1 MSQRGMLRKR
11 GDTWT
16 AYWYVRQ
23 PDGSLRQRS
32 KGGFRTQREA
42 RAHLTA
48 TITDLA
54 TGRYVEPRRITLGQY
69 LTDEWLPTLQ
79 GTRRPST
86 VASYTDV
93 INGVVIPRLGGT
105 MLAALS
111 PRDVQGFV
119 DELAKN
125 GRRRDGGPLGA
136 RSIGYALV
144 VLGAAM
150 NHAVKL
156 GLVPRNPVAA
166 IDRPRAPRVEMT
178 CWSASEAARFLAHV
192 RDDRLHPLFLLALTR
207 GLRRGELAGL
217 RWCDVDLDAG
227 RLSIVQARVSVGGRV
242 VVSEPKTAR
251 GRRTIPLDVDL
262 TRVLR
267 EHRRGQVAERL
278 AWGEGW
284 IDSGYVF
291 TRENGTPLHPE
302 AISGAFDR
310 HVRAAGLPRIRFH
323 DCRHTAATLSL
334 AAGISADVVSR
345 WLGHGSI
352 SMTVDTYRHAI
363 PSMQEEAGAFLT
375 RLILDADQGEA
386 R

>member
-1 MSQRGMLRKR
+1 M
-11 GDTWT
+11 
-16 AYWYVRQ
+16 
-23 PDGSLRQRS
+23 
-32 KGGFRTQREA
+32 
-42 RAHLTA
+42 
-48 TITDLA
+48 LA
-54 TGRYVEPRRITLGQY
+54 T
-69 LTDEWLPTLQ
+69 
-79 GTRRPST
+79 
-86 VASYTDV
+86 
-93 INGVVIPRLGGT
+93 
-105 MLAALS
+105 LS
-111 PRDVQGFV
+111 PRDVQRFV

-150 NHAVKL
+150 NHAMKL

-227 RLSIVQARVSVGGRV
+227 RLAIVQARVSVGGRV

-262 TRVLR
+262 ARVLR
-267 EHRRGQVAERL
+267 EHRRRQVAERL

-334 AAGISADVVSR
+334 AAGISADVVCR

>member
-1 MSQRGMLRKR
+1 
-11 GDTWT
+11 
-16 AYWYVRQ
+16 
-23 PDGSLRQRS
+23 
-32 KGGFRTQREA
+32 
-42 RAHLTA
+42 
-48 TITDLA
+48 
-54 TGRYVEPRRITLGQY
+54 
-69 LTDEWLPTLQ
+69 
-79 GTRRPST
+79 

-93 INGVVIPRLGGT
+93 IEGVVIPRLGGT
-105 MLAALS
+105 LLSALS
-111 PRDVQGFV
+111 PRDVQRFV
-119 DELAKN
+119 DELRVD
-125 GRRRDGGPLGA
+125 GRRRDGKPLGA
-136 RSIGYALV
+136 RSIGYMLV

-166 IDRPRAPRVEMT
+166 IDRPRAPRVEMSS
-178 CWSASEAARFLAHV
+178 WSASECARFLAHV
-192 RDDRLHPLFLLALTR
+192 RHDRLHPLYLLALIR

-217 RWCDVDLDAG
+217 RWADVDLDAG
-227 RLSIVQARVSVGGRV
+227 RISIVQARVCVPGVGV
-242 VVSEPKTAR
+242 VVSEPKTER

-262 TRVLR
+262 SRVLR
-267 EHRRGQVAERL
+267 ELRRRQLTERL

-284 IDSGYVF
+284 TDSGYVF
-291 TRENGTPLHPE
+291 TREDGTPLHPE

-310 HVRAAGLPRIRFH
+310 HVRTSGLPRIRFH

-352 SMTVDTYRHAI
+352 SMTVDTYRHAL
-363 PSMQEEAGAFLT
+363 PQLQEEAGAFLT